1 MSTQAHQQPT
11 TECANRAL
19 VKSDGS
25 AASATPPPRTTNT
38 NGRLAVA
45 GGRTIRAPL
54 AHRMTCP
61 AASGMPNCLKDLV
74 MFTKDVMHA
83 IQALYEHCDGRV
95 HGDVSRVSTM
105 WLYRRETEIRGVL
118 SDLDIPRSP
127 RDFPPPGWPVDENG
141 KALPKASLLK
151 LVQWLALSQAR
162 VVGPTPKPNPMPLR
176 GGASQSFTH
185 SLTTTT
191 QSCSSPMA
199 HRRSSNSFSKKV
211 KAKAKFKKVQP
222 KADEAEA
229 ATDGEPE
236 PNAAPQVEKQEKA
249 KAEKAKGKEAVEPKP
264 SPKPKTNS
272 DMLAIILV
280 PDPSRGLRRLPCTP
294 RMRATIAGQDTRVV
308 EDRTIAAPLAHR
320 MASMMVMKT
329 TLLDMLVKGYH
340 IVEGHHKLVR
350 KCGLLHKYICP
361 AEILAYHREDDGRL
375 VGVLN
380 DIDAPRTAPS
390 ELSEAERREAAHEE
404 VDILYSAASSSSVG

>member
-25 AASATPPPRTTNT
+25 AASATPPRRTTNT
-38 NGRLAVA
+38 NGHLAVV

-74 MFTKDVMHA
+74 MFTKDVVHA

-141 KALPKASLLK
+141 KALPKSQPCPLAK
-151 LVQWLALSQAR
+151 RGWLALSHAR
-162 VVGPTPKPNPMPLR
+162 MVGPTPKPNPMPLR
-176 GGASQSFTH
+176 GGASQ
-185 SLTTTT
+185 
-191 QSCSSPMA
+191 
-199 HRRSSNSFSKKV
+199 RR
-211 KAKAKFKKVQP
+211 KFKKVQP

-229 ATDGEPE
+229 TTDGEPE

-308 EDRTIAAPLAHR
+308 EDRTIAARSRTAWR
-320 MASMMVMKT
+320 
-329 TLLDMLVKGYH
+329 
-340 IVEGHHKLVR
+340 HHKLVR
-350 KCGLLHKYICP
+350 ECGLLHKYICP